1 MSGVEL
7 SFESTSPGGPIRVVG
22 SGTDDIGRYSIQGT
36 YDPSSK
42 DITFTKQYIDV
53 NANMAW
59 RYKGVYNDELF
70 SGIWGTDAK
79 PNMGNFL
86 IKRTSI
92 SRQSDEGSWE
102 GYYFDV
108 DNKGVQMLIYLTVWK
123 DMHGVEVVNG
133 SGTDIVG
140 AFTLDV
146 HILANNSVSLTK
158 RYEANTLKYNGWKSG
173 NAIFGTWGA
182 GVPSG
187 GDFVIWKY

>member
-1 MSGVEL
+1 LSGVEL

-133 SGTDIVG
+133 SGTDVG
-140 AFTLDV
+140 PFILDG

-158 RYEANTLKYNGWKSG
+158 SDKANTLKYVGWKSG

-187 GDFVIWKY
+187 GYFVIWKC